1 MLYSHYINLNRQIF
15 MLNFFFFRF
24 VWDISQQNKWGGG
37 ANILPFDSHQAKS
50 CPPGLT

>member
-15 MLNFFFFRF
+15 MLNFFFFLDLF
-24 VWDISQQNKWGGG
+24 GIFSQQNKWGG